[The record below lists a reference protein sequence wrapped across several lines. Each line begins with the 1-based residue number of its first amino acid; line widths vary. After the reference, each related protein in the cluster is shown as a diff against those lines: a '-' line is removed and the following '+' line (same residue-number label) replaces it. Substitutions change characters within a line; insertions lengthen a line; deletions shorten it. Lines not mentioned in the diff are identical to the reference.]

1 MEYHLDG
8 DGVVLDET
16 DVGGINDDSNG
27 TGEDDGLPPLA
38 WRSLESPAA
47 ALASRDQFHELRPLT
62 TIFFLAKLRA
72 LVHLHS
78 HTIFVHWGKDYYENT
93 VRKNQIL

>member
-8 DGVVLDET
+8 DGVVLDEA
-16 DVGGINDDSNG
+16 DVGGINDSNG

-47 ALASRDQFHELRPLT
+47 ALASRDQFHKLRPLAA
-62 TIFFLAKLRA
+62 IFFWQNCVLYV
-72 LVHLHS
+72 VHWHS
-78 HTIFVHWGKDYYENT
+78 HTIFVHWGKDY
-93 VRKNQIL
+93 